1 MGIGERNVNVVNN
14 VMLKNRGGS
23 PVSLEGTSQYDASS
37 LFSDTDDLPTP
48 GRIYI
53 GAAGTLELMLVGDS
67 IALPWVVDQPTLLPI
82 VVKRIMST
90 GSDVI
95 TTYIVN

>member
-1 MGIGERNVNVVNN
+1 MRESKRVSIPDPI
-14 VMLKNRGGS
+14 MLKNRGGS
-23 PVSLEGTSQYDASS
+23 PVSLEGTTQYDASA
-37 LFSDTDDLPTP
+37 LFSDTVDLPTP

-53 GAAGTLELMLVGDS
+53 AAAGTLELMLEGDS
-67 IALPWVVDQPTLLPI
+67 IALPWTVDQPTLLPI

-90 GSDVI
+90 GSDAI

>member
-1 MGIGERNVNVVNN
+1 MRELKRVSIPDPI
-14 VMLKNRGGS
+14 MLKNREGS

-37 LFSDTDDLPTP
+37 LFSDTVDLPTP

-53 GAAGTLELMLVGDS
+53 GASGTLELMLVGDT
-67 IALPWVVDQPTLLPI
+67 IALPWTVDQPTLLPV

-90 GSDVI
+90 GSDAI

>member
-1 MGIGERNVNVVNN
+1 MRESKRVSIPDPI
-14 VMLKNRGGS
+14 MLKNRDGS
-23 PVSLEGTSQYDASS
+23 PVSIEGTSQYDASS
-37 LFSDTDDLPTP
+37 LFSDTVDLPTP
-48 GRIYI
+48 GRLYI

-82 VVKRIMST
+82 VVKRIMAT
-90 GSDVI
+90 GSEAL